1 MADFPSLLFVSTGAF
16 LFWTL
21 SGCKG
26 AFNDYMSRYHE
37 RDWRYYKNFF
47 TGMAIIIF
55 AIGIIGG
62 IVS

>member
-1 MADFPSLLFVSTGAF
+1 MASFSSLLLVSTGAF

-21 SGCKG
+21 SGYKG

-37 RDWRYYKNFF
+37 RDGRYYKNYF
-47 TGMAIIIF
+47 TGLAIIIF
-55 AIGIIGG
+55 GIGIIGG